1 MTFKQWDQ
9 VKLAFGGPR
18 MTVVHVTNT
27 DVVHAWWFDA
37 NGALQRIE
45 AEAELFR
52 LADKGPWADESP
64 SSDWR

>member
-18 MTVVHVTNT
+18 MTVVHVTSAGM
-27 DVVHAWWFDA
+27 VHAWWFDA

>member
-1 MTFKQWDQ
+1 
-9 VKLAFGGPR
+9 